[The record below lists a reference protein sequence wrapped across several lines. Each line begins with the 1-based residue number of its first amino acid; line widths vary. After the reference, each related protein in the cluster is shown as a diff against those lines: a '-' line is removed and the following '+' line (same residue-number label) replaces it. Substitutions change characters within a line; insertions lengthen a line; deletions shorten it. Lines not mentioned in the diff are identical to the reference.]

1 MRLAILSPVLM
12 LAACAASSTALESAQ
27 AVQAEAA
34 SPFVGSWNGSS
45 FETAMFLR
53 LSEDRTFEWALTVG
67 GLDMTA
73 QGNWQAEGD
82 TVTFASDPV
91 PVPTTIALIGVN
103 DNPGGPM
110 LRVFHENGKPV
121 EHSST
126 LTRCA
131 DGQTFLGRVGPE
143 GSSPNP
149 EQCPDPVSVRVMIP
163 GIEADWPVFDLA
175 ENGWQPG
182 KTIRF
187 EFKPGDYGVMD
198 FTGMAARLEGDV
210 LTFTE
215 QSGGDTY
222 RRMKPPE

>member
-1 MRLAILSPVLM
+1 MRLAIVSPVLM
-12 LAACAASSTALESAQ
+12 LAACAASSTALETAQ
-27 AVQAEAA
+27 AVQAEAV
-34 SPFVGSWNGSS
+34 SPFVGSWDGSS
-45 FETAMFLR
+45 FETAMFLQ
-53 LSEDRTFEWALTVG
+53 LSEDRTFQWALTVG

-91 PVPTTIALIGVN
+91 PVPTTIAWSGME
-103 DNPGGPM
+103 DAPEGPM

-149 EQCPDPVSVRVMIP
+149 EQCPEPVSVRVLIP
-163 GIEADWPVFDLA
+163 GIEADLPEFNLA
-175 ENGWQPG
+175 ENGWRPG

-187 EFKPGDYGVMD
+187 EFQPGDYGVMD
-198 FTGMAARLEGDV
+198 FTGMVATLDGDV

-215 QSGGDTY
+215 ESGGDTY
-222 RRMKPPE
+222 RRMKPSD

>member
-12 LAACAASSTALESAQ
+12 LAACAASFTALESAQ

-34 SPFVGSWNGSS
+34 SPFVGSWDGSS

-53 LSEDRTFEWALTVG
+53 LNEDRTFQWALTVG

-73 QGNWQAEGD
+73 QGKWQAEGD
-82 TVTFASDPV
+82 TVTFTSDPV
-91 PVPTTIALIGVN
+91 PVPSTIAWAGME
-103 DNPGGPM
+103 DDPDGPM

-121 EHSST
+121 DHSST

-149 EQCPDPVSVRVMIP
+149 EQCPEPVSVRVLIP
-163 GIEADWPVFDLA
+163 GVETEWPEFDLA
-175 ENGWQPG
+175 AKGWTPG

-187 EFKPGDYGVMD
+187 EFQPGQDDVMD

-215 QSGGDTY
+215 ESGGDTY